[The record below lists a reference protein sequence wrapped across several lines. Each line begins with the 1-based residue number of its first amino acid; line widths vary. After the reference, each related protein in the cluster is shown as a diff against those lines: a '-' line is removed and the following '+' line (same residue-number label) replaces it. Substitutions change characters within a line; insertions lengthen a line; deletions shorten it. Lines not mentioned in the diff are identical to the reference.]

1 MGKLEGKVAVISGA
15 GYGLGRG
22 IAIALAK
29 EGAKVATIG
38 RTREKLEDF
47 QKDMNARGYEAM
59 YSVGDVS
66 KRDSVNQF
74 IEEVAA
80 RWGTVNID
88 INNAMAYNMKSFI
101 ETTDEDI
108 DKIIDSSVRGTV
120 YMMQACYPYF
130 KKNGA
135 GKVVNFS
142 SIAGQY
148 GMVDHSAYAIAKA
161 GISGLTRVVA
171 LEWANDNIQVN
182 AIAPAGASPAWY
194 TFEKEQPKEVVE
206 AFLSQIPA
214 HRMGDPEN
222 DIGPVVAFLS
232 SEESNWITSR
242 TIFVD
247 GGQGAIR

>member
-1 MGKLEGKVAVISGA
+1 MGKLDGKVAVISGA

-22 IAIALAK
+22 IALAMGK

-47 QKDMNARGYEAM
+47 QKEMDARGYDAM
-59 YSVGDVS
+59 YFVGDVT
-66 KRDSVNQF
+66 KRESVNEF
-74 IEEVAA
+74 IDAVAA
-80 RWGTVNID
+80 KWGTVDID
-88 INNAMAYNMKSFI
+88 INNAMAYNMRSFI

-108 DKIIDSSVRGTV
+108 DKIFDSAVRGSV

-130 KKNGA
+130 KKNGS

-148 GMVDHSAYAIAKA
+148 GMVDHSSYAIAKA
-161 GISGLTRVVA
+161 GLSGLTRAVA
-171 LEWANDNIQVN
+171 LEWAKDNIQVN
-182 AIAPAGASPAWY
+182 AIAPAGATPAWFK
-194 TFEKEQPKEVVE
+194 FEKEQPKEVVQ

-214 HRMGDPEN
+214 GHMGDPET
-222 DIGPVVAFLS
+222 DIGPAVVFLS
-232 SEESNWITSR
+232 SADSNWITSR

>member
-1 MGKLEGKVAVISGA
+1 MGKLDGKVAVISGA

-38 RTREKLEDF
+38 RTREKLDDF
-47 QKDMNARGYEAM
+47 QKDMDSRGLEAM
-59 YSVGDVS
+59 YFMGDVS
-66 KRDSVNQF
+66 KRESVDKF
-74 IEEVAA
+74 IGEVVAK
-80 RWGTVNID
+80 WGTVNID
-88 INNAMAYNMKSFI
+88 INNAMTYNMRSFI

-108 DKIIDSSVRGTV
+108 DKIFDSSVRGSV

-148 GMVDHSAYAIAKA
+148 GMVDHSSYAIAKA
-161 GISGLTRVVA
+161 GISGLTRSVA
-171 LEWANDNIQVN
+171 LEWAADNIQVN
-182 AIAPAGASPAWY
+182 AIAPAGATPAWY
-194 TFEKEQPKEVVE
+194 QFEKEQPKEIVE

-214 HRMGDPEN
+214 HHMGDPEK
-222 DIGPVVAFLS
+222 DIGRVVAFLS
-232 SEESNWITSR
+232 SEDSNWITSR

>member
-1 MGKLEGKVAVISGA
+1 MGKLDGKVAAISGA

-47 QKDMNARGYEAM
+47 QKDMDSRGFEAM
-59 YSVGDVS
+59 YVVGDVTS
-66 KRDSVNQF
+66 RDSVNDF
-74 IEEVAA
+74 IDKVVAK
-80 RWGTVNID
+80 WGTVD
-88 INNAMAYNMKSFI
+88 LCINNAMAYNMRSFI

-108 DKIIDSSVRGTV
+108 DKIFDSSVRGTV
-120 YMMQACYPYF
+120 YMMQACYPHF

-148 GMVDHSAYAIAKA
+148 GMVDHSSYAIAKA
-161 GISGLTRVVA
+161 GLSGLTRAVA
-171 LEWANDNIQVN
+171 LEWAPDNIQVN
-182 AIAPAGASPAWY
+182 AIAPAGATPAWY
-194 TFEKEQPKEVVE
+194 QFEKEQPKEIVE
-206 AFLSQIPA
+206 AFLRQIPA
-214 HRMGDPEN
+214 GKMGDPEK
-222 DIGPVVAFLS
+222 DIGRVVAFLC
-232 SEESNWITSR
+232 SEDSNWITSR

-247 GGQGAIR
+247 GGQGAVR